1 MALPENI
8 MSRHLVAVL
17 LAASLASAQAQEVV
31 ISDNWAAAPINDEQL
46 IKRAVRE
53 SIAEERDI
61 DIARSKA
68 AAIPVRYSA
77 SSQPAID
84 KYERFGLMFDD
95 AKVPGCLQSDGLKRQ
110 PTFIFVG
117 LLALPFIAVAAARG
131 KCN

>member
-1 MALPENI
+1 MVLPENI

-61 DIARSKA
+61 GIARSKA